1 MEVKLVV
8 ANGKQAGKEIP
19 VKPPKFVIG
28 RNEDCQ
34 LRPQSHLVSR
44 YHCAI
49 LVGENSAAIEDLGST
64 NGTFVNG
71 EKLAGR
77 HELKTGD
84 RIKVGLLEVDVH
96 LPAAVGAKPNLNAQ
110 AVQKLPV
117 RAAPSSAAGEDDLD
131 ISRWFTDD
139 DDALNVPPPEKK
151 PSIGDDTHA
160 GKSLTDTS
168 AMPVPAMPV
177 PTSTTVHAT
186 KKEEEKKKE
195 KEAHGKS
202 SAKLIRPKPTTNSS
216 GDAAEDALRNFF
228 HRKKS

>member
-84 RIKVGLLEVDVH
+84 RIKVGLLEIEVH
-96 LPAAVGAKPNLNAQ
+96 VPVVAEAKPKPNAQ
-110 AVQKLPV
+110 TVQQLPV
-117 RAAPSSAAGEDDLD
+117 RAASSPAAGEDDLD

-139 DDALNVPPPEKK
+139 DDALNVPPPAKK

-160 GKSLTDTS
+160 GTSLTDTA
-168 AMPVPAMPV
+168 AMPVPSS
-177 PTSTTVHAT
+177 PTLHASE
-186 KKEEEKKKE
+186 KEEEKKK
-195 KEAHGKS
+195 KESPGKS
-202 SAKLIRPKPTTNSS
+202 SAKLIRPKPTADSS
-216 GDAAEDALRNFF
+216 GAAADDALRHFF